1 MKKII
6 AYIAMAAIVAA
17 LFSACGDGRITDSP
31 VTSPLVSPEVN
42 TEVTPSVVSPNVSP
56 NANGEVGP
64 NVSGNPDDGVVG
76 DIEDMFEGE
85 YNGGNDMLNSPA
97 VTAKP

>member
-6 AYIAMAAIVAA
+6 AYIAMAAIIAA
-17 LFSACGDGRITDSP
+17 LLTACGDGRITDNT
-31 VTSPLVSPEVN
+31 VTSPRVTPEVN
-42 TEVTPSVVSPNVSP
+42 TEVTPSVVSPNVTNDP
-56 NANGEVGP
+56 N
-64 NVSGNPDDGVVG
+64 DGVVG

-85 YNGGNDMLNSPA
+85 NNGGNDMMNSPA

>member
-6 AYIAMAAIVAA
+6 AYIAMAAIIAA
-17 LFSACGDGRITDSP
+17 LLTACGDGRITDNT
-31 VTSPLVSPEVN
+31 VTSPRVTPEVN
-42 TEVTPSVVSPNVSP
+42 TEVTPSVVSPNVS
-56 NANGEVGP
+56 GQVSP
-64 NVSGNPDDGVVG
+64 NVTNDPSDGVVG

-85 YNGGNDMLNSPA
+85 NNGRNDMLNSPA

>member
-6 AYIAMAAIVAA
+6 AYIAMAAMMAV
-17 LFSACGDGRITDSP
+17 LLCACGDGRITDRP

-42 TEVTPSVVSPNVSP
+42 TEVTPGVVSPNVSP
-56 NANGEVGP
+56 NVNGEVSPHVTNNP
-64 NVSGNPDDGVVG
+64 NDGVVG

-85 YNGGNDMLNSPA
+85 NNGRNDMLNSPA

>member
-6 AYIAMAAIVAA
+6 AYIAMAAMIAA
-17 LFSACGDGRITDSP
+17 LLCACGDGRIVDNP
-31 VTSPLVSPEVN
+31 VTSPRVTPEVN
-42 TEVTPSVVSPNVSP
+42 TEVTPSVASPNVSP
-56 NANGEVGP
+56 NVNGEVSPHVTNNP
-64 NVSGNPDDGVVG
+64 NDGVVG

-85 YNGGNDMLNSPA
+85 NNGRNDMLNSPA

>member
-6 AYIAMAAIVAA
+6 AYIAMAAMIAA
-17 LFSACGDGRITDSP
+17 LLCACGDGRITDRP

-42 TEVTPSVVSPNVSP
+42 TEVTPGIVSPNV
-56 NANGEVGP
+56 NGDVGP
-64 NVSGNPDDGVVG
+64 NVTGNPDDGVVG

-85 YNGGNDMLNSPA
+85 NNGRNDMLNSPA

>member
-6 AYIAMAAIVAA
+6 AYIAMAAIIAA
-17 LFSACGDGRITDSP
+17 LLTACGDGRITDNT
-31 VTSPLVSPEVN
+31 VTSPRVTPEVN
-42 TEVTPSVVSPNVSP
+42 TEVTPGVVSPNVS
-56 NANGEVGP
+56 GQVSP
-64 NVSGNPDDGVVG
+64 NVTNNPSDGIVG

-97 VTAKP
+97 ATAKP

>member
-6 AYIAMAAIVAA
+6 AYIAMAAIIAA
-17 LFSACGDGRITDSP
+17 LLTACGDGRITDNT
-31 VTSPLVSPEVN
+31 VTSPRVTPEVN
-42 TEVTPSVVSPNVSP
+42 TDVTPGVVSPNVS
-56 NANGEVGP
+56 GQVSP
-64 NVSGNPDDGVVG
+64 NVTNDPNNGVVG

-85 YNGGNDMLNSPA
+85 NKGRNDMTNSPA

>member
-6 AYIAMAAIVAA
+6 AYIAMAAIIAT
-17 LFSACGDGRITDSP
+17 LFSACGDGRITDNT
-31 VTSPLVSPEVN
+31 VTSPRVTPEVN
-42 TEVTPSVVSPNVSP
+42 TEVTPSVVSPNVSGQVSPHVTNDP
-56 NANGEVGP
+56 N
-64 NVSGNPDDGVVG
+64 DGVVG

-85 YNGGNDMLNSPA
+85 NNGGNDMLNSPA

>member
-6 AYIAMAAIVAA
+6 AYIAMAAMIAV
-17 LFSACGDGRITDSP
+17 LLCACGDGRITDSP
-31 VTSPLVSPEVN
+31 VTSPRVTPEVN
-42 TEVTPSVVSPNVSP
+42 TEVTPSVVSP

-85 YNGGNDMLNSPA
+85 NNGRNDMLNSPA

>member
-6 AYIAMAAIVAA
+6 AYIAMTAIIAA
-17 LFSACGDGRITDSP
+17 LLCACGDGRIVDNP

-42 TEVTPSVVSPNVSP
+42 SEVTPSVVSPNVT
-56 NANGEVGP
+56 GT
-64 NVSGNPDDGVVG
+64 PDDGVVG

>member
-6 AYIAMAAIVAA
+6 AYIAMAAIIAT
-17 LFSACGDGRITDSP
+17 LFSACGDGRITDNT
-31 VTSPLVSPEVN
+31 VTSPRVTPGVN
-42 TEVTPSVVSPNVSP
+42 TEVTPSVVSPNVSGQVSPHVTNDP
-56 NANGEVGP
+56 N
-64 NVSGNPDDGVVG
+64 DGVVG

-85 YNGGNDMLNSPA
+85 NNGGNDMLNSPA

>member
-6 AYIAMAAIVAA
+6 AYIAMAAIIAT
-17 LFSACGDGRITDSP
+17 LFSACGDGRITDNT
-31 VTSPLVSPEVN
+31 VTSPRVTPEVN
-42 TEVTPSVVSPNVSP
+42 TEVTPSVVSPNVSGQVSPHVTNDP
-56 NANGEVGP
+56 N
-64 NVSGNPDDGVVG
+64 DGVVG

-85 YNGGNDMLNSPA
+85 NNGRNDMLNSPA

>member
-6 AYIAMAAIVAA
+6 AYIAMATIIAA
-17 LFSACGDGRITDSP
+17 LLCACGDGRIVDNP
-31 VTSPLVSPEVN
+31 VTSPRVTPEVN
-42 TEVTPSVVSPNVSP
+42 TEVTPGVVSPNVSP
-56 NANGEVGP
+56 NANGEIGP
-64 NVSGNPDDGVVG
+64 DVTGNPDGGVVG

>member
-6 AYIAMAAIVAA
+6 AYIAMAAIIAA
-17 LFSACGDGRITDSP
+17 LLTACGDGRITDNT
-31 VTSPLVSPEVN
+31 VTSPGVTPGGN
-42 TEVTPSVVSPNVSP
+42 TEVMPGVVSPNVT
-56 NANGEVGP
+56 GT
-64 NVSGNPDDGVVG
+64 PDDGVVG

-85 YNGGNDMLNSPA
+85 NNGRNDMLNSPA